1 MNILHEIYGLGVGD
15 TRYRSKWKQRLKE
28 YFKSSISFLPFTNKN
43 IAEVVVNT
51 DCVTGTFF
59 VDEESQIRATAKSL
73 KDNILN
79 KYYKLQDI
87 NWPPTSE
94 ELQEDLRAPSK
105 SLCIFLETLIKYN
118 DHSTTE
124 KQARLIS
131 SVTQDI
137 IFAVTRGK
145 VMQRK
150 HFLLALGVHSL
161 TGSRKIIDIVHK
173 LEHCI
178 CYNLMSDIETDQA
191 NCSLSSSKKGDILP
205 VQPSS
210 KNDVVPTFFWADN
223 FDTIVKSWRRW
234 LR

>member
-15 TRYRSKWKQRLKE
+15 TRHRSKWKQRLKE

-59 VDEESQIRATAKSL
+59 VDEENQIRATAKSL
-73 KDNILN
+73 KENILN

-94 ELQEDLRAPSK
+94 ELQEDLQAPSK

-145 VMQRK
+145 VM
-150 HFLLALGVHSL
+150 
-161 TGSRKIIDIVHK
+161 
-173 LEHCI
+173 
-178 CYNLMSDIETDQA
+178 
-191 NCSLSSSKKGDILP
+191 
-205 VQPSS
+205 
-210 KNDVVPTFFWADN
+210 
-223 FDTIVKSWRRW
+223 
-234 LR
+234 